1 MKNARN
7 RNLVTDLI
15 STLCPRDRCENPPIA
30 TVKVSCGN
38 GDSRVAARAR
48 VCCGHYRVLGARTDG
63 IRAGKARREV
73 GLDGTRRNEAPVRD
87 SWPSRR
93 AHSTDGRTTIYGW
106 QQATTTTT
114 AATGVDSTSEGWPRR
129 TKKIEKCFPD
139 VPCAAAEQYSHFVKG
154 ACIRENA
161 TESAAPAVTR

>member
-7 RNLVTDLI
+7 RILVTDLI

-48 VCCGHYRVLGARTDG
+48 VRCGHYRVLGARTDG
-63 IRAGKARREV
+63 IRAGRPGERWAWMGR
-73 GLDGTRRNEAPVRD
+73 DGTRHRCVIHGRAAGLI
-87 SWPSRR
+87 RR
-93 AHSTDGRTTIYGW
+93 TDGRTTIYGR

-129 TKKIEKCFPD
+129 TKKIEK
-139 VPCAAAEQYSHFVKG
+139 
-154 ACIRENA
+154 
-161 TESAAPAVTR
+161 